1 MRKRTTIALGFSN
14 HMKIDHVI
22 AEAQGDG
29 VVNMRR
35 VGHRPNLPETVHHV
49 TLPVNEDM
57 VAVIWWPDRLPP
69 KVE

>member
-1 MRKRTTIALGFSN
+1 MVNF
-14 HMKIDHVI
+14 HVI